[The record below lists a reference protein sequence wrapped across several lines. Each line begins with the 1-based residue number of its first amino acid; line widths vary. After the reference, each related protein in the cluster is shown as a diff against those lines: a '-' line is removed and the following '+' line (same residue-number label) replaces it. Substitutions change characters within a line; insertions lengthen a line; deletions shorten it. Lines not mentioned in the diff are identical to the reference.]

1 MISSQFQSLWN
12 SQPPSNNISRHLLVK
27 SDDLLICVG
36 KNFSLRWETGELWRR
51 SWQKKKSGYVRRT
64 NSVIF
69 ELGTSQGLCSTL
81 RVGVYL
87 TNIGII
93 VAVKID
99 LGYWPT
105 KADKLSPLLWSQRQ
119 KKKDHAQSVE
129 PFSPWKVKANWSSH
143 IGGRSVNIWKNMW
156 TKSIEDNNEEQT
168 LWLQTE
174 IVKTKTT
181 TIEDRNEWRCLSF
194 LCLFRLACYWHVLSN
209 IYGWS
214 ETSHWEMM

>member
-12 SQPPSNNISRHLLVK
+12 PQPPSNNISRHLLVK
-27 SDDLLICVG
+27 SDVLLIFVG

-69 ELGTSQGLCSTL
+69 EFGTSQGLCSTM

-99 LGYWPT
+99 LSYWPT

-119 KKKDHAQSVE
+119 KKRPRAICGAVLAMKGESKLI
-129 PFSPWKVKANWSSH
+129 FTYRWSK
-143 IGGRSVNIWKNMW
+143 REYLKNMW

>member
-1 MISSQFQSLWN
+1 MINHQPSSQF
-12 SQPPSNNISRHLLVK
+12 
-27 SDDLLICVG
+27 
-36 KNFSLRWETGELWRR
+36 
-51 SWQKKKSGYVRRT
+51 
-64 NSVIF
+64 
-69 ELGTSQGLCSTL
+69 GTSQGLCSTL

-87 TNIGII
+87 TNIVII

-105 KADKLSPLLWSQRQ
+105 KADKLSPLLWSQR
-119 KKKDHAQSVE
+119 KKKRPRAICGAVLAIKGESKLI
-129 PFSPWKVKANWSSH
+129 FTYRWSK
-143 IGGRSVNIWKNMW
+143 REYLKNMW

>member
-1 MISSQFQSLWN
+1 MFQGTCWSKVMFYWFVSGRTSPCGERLAN
-12 SQPPSNNISRHLLVK
+12 CGGVA
-27 SDDLLICVG
+27 G
-36 KNFSLRWETGELWRR
+36 KR
-51 SWQKKKSGYVRRT
+51 KKWVRKAYKQCDQ
-64 NSVIF
+64 S
-69 ELGTSQGLCSTL
+69 STL
-81 RVGVYL
+81 VPIWNFTGALFDLESGCLSYKYCYYW
-87 TNIGII
+87 
-93 VAVKID
+93 AVKID

-119 KKKDHAQSVE
+119 KKRPRAICGAVLAMKGESKLI
-129 PFSPWKVKANWSSH
+129 FTYRWSK
-143 IGGRSVNIWKNMW
+143 REYLKNMW